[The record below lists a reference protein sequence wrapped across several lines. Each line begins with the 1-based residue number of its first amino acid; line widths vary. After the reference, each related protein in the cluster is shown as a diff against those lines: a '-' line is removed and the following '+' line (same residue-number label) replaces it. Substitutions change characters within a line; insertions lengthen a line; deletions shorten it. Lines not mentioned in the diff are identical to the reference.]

1 MGDRGEDFE
10 VAHCP
15 YLFPRRRLAFCPWP
29 SLEGGQQWD
38 ETAGESV
45 LDLIPTAAKREGV
58 AVNMFW
64 MEGWG
69 GEGGGGVGGVLS
81 RALFRS
87 ALLHL
92 LGKGLMADTP
102 VLWCGREGG

>member
-69 GEGGGGVGGVLS
+69 GGGGGRGRWGPFKGIVPVC
-81 RALFRS
+81 S
-87 ALLHL
+87 ASPPW
-92 LGKGLMADTP
+92 KGTD
-102 VLWCGREGG
+102 G